1 MGDRPGR
8 NRRAVTA
15 ASALTALAFLGACAA
30 PTPTAE
36 PAPSVG
42 VTTSAPADSRPFA
55 TLEREFDA
63 RLGVYGVDVVSGRR
77 VEYRAD
83 ERFAYCSTFKALAAG
98 ALLSSDA
105 DLDKVVPVGRGDIV
119 ANSPV
124 TERHVGRGISL
135 GDAAEA
141 AVRVSDNTAANL
153 VLDELGG
160 PAGFRSALRD
170 LGDTVTGPART
181 EPALN
186 EARPGDERD
195 TSTPRALAESLR
207 AYVLGDALPADDRD
221 RLIGWLSGNATGDE
235 LIRAGVPRR
244 WKVVDKSGA
253 GAYGTRNDIAVL
265 WPEPD
270 RPIVLAVLSTRPDAD
285 ADHDNALIARAAT
298 LATQGLR

>member
-1 MGDRPGR
+1 MGDPTRR
-8 NRRAVTA
+8 DSRAVKV
-15 ASALTALAFLGACAA
+15 ASGLTALTLLASCGA
-30 PTPTAE
+30 PTPTAG
-36 PAPSVG
+36 PAPSAG
-42 VTTSAPADSRPFA
+42 VTSSAPADSRPFA
-55 TLEREFDA
+55 ALEREFDA
-63 RLGVYGVDVVSGRR
+63 RVGIFGLDVVSGRR

-98 ALLSSDA
+98 ALLARDA
-105 DLDKVVPVGRGDIV
+105 DLDKVVPVGRGDLV

-141 AVRVSDNTAANL
+141 AVRVSDNTAANI
-153 VLDELGG
+153 VLGELGG
-160 PAGFRSALRD
+160 PAGFEKALRE
-170 LGDTVTGPART
+170 LGDTVTEPERT

-186 EARPGDERD
+186 EARPGDQRD
-195 TSTPRALAESLR
+195 TSTPRALAGSLQ
-207 AYVLGDALPADDRD
+207 AYVLGDALPAGDRD
-221 RLIGWLSGNATGDE
+221 RLLGWLSGNATGDE
-235 LIRAGVPRR
+235 LIRAGVPDG
-244 WKVVDKSGA
+244 WTVADKSGA

-298 LATQGLR
+298 LATEQLR